1 MLSDNFQQVTRK
13 VKKMPVGFDIGNS
26 SCFVAVA
33 RQGGIETIDNEYS
46 SRNTPAFISFNEKNR
61 SIGVSAKNQ
70 CITNLKNTV
79 SVFKRFIGR
88 KFTDPFVQKELAD
101 FPKPYKVEQGKNGE
115 ILIKVQYLECEQQFT
130 PEQMMA
136 ALLTKLKQISEAGLK
151 TKVVDVVVSVP
162 TFFTDIER
170 RAMLNSCEVAGL
182 NCMKVM
188 NDSTAAA
195 LGYGI
200 YKQDLPPETEK
211 AKNVVFVDIGYC
223 SLQVAVVA
231 FHKTKLKV
239 LATNFDPCLGGRNFD
254 KILADYFQ
262 QDFKERYKVDA
273 GKNMKARLRLETECE
288 KLKKLMSANT
298 QSIPINIE
306 CFMDDKDVTGRMD
319 RTQFEELSAGI
330 LKRIE
335 TVFQSLLENIKMS
348 PSDLA
353 AVEIVGGSSRVPSIK
368 SLVQKV
374 FGIEPSTTLNADE
387 AVARGCSLQNAI
399 LNPTFRVRDFSIND
413 AQPYSITLSWQATM
427 EEDSSMELF
436 PKYHMI
442 PMSKV
447 LTFYRTEPFQL
458 EAKYTHKNDVPIP
471 DTNIGKF
478 QVSKIEKPKNED
490 SAKVKVKVRV
500 NQNGIF
506 TVNSA
511 TLSETIEQEEQET
524 KAEEQSMDVDAEKK
538 QTQEEGKTAEGE
550 QKPEV
555 NGETEQMQT
564 DQPETPEKT
573 DNDEKKEENSA
584 GDKKSEK
591 KSEEKKKKKVKKID
605 LPIEA
610 CVPEMSKKEINEL
623 VEKENQMI
631 MQDKLEK
638 ERADAKNAVE
648 EYVYDMRDKLSEAY
662 EPFVREADREKFSKL
677 LSETEDWLYEEGD
690 DQKKQVYLDKLTQLK
705 NIGIPIKDRYDEF
718 QYRPAAFDELGHG
731 IQHVRKFLD
740 LCAQKDEKF
749 AHISEEDIEKVSKCL
764 AEKEQWHNKA
774 LMDTQKQSCY
784 DPPSVLAQQI
794 RSTKQALDTTCN
806 PIMNK
811 PKPKVEP
818 PKEEKKEVKK
828 EGENNGEK
836 METDSTKP
844 GETPADSPKTEIKP
858 EMDID

>member
-1 MLSDNFQQVTRK
+1 MDT
-13 VKKMPVGFDIGNS
+13 
-26 SCFVAVA
+26 
-33 RQGGIETIDNEYS
+33 
-46 SRNTPAFISFNEKNR
+46 
-61 SIGVSAKNQ
+61 
-70 CITNLKNTV
+70 
-79 SVFKRFIGR
+79 
-88 KFTDPFVQKELAD
+88 
-101 FPKPYKVEQGKNGE
+101 
-115 ILIKVQYLECEQQFT
+115 
-130 PEQMMA
+130 
-136 ALLTKLKQISEAGLK
+136 
-151 TKVVDVVVSVP
+151 
-162 TFFTDIER
+162 
-170 RAMLNSCEVAGL
+170 
-182 NCMKVM
+182 
-188 NDSTAAA
+188 
-195 LGYGI
+195 
-200 YKQDLPPETEK
+200 
-211 AKNVVFVDIGYC
+211 
-223 SLQVAVVA
+223 
-231 FHKTKLKV
+231 V

-288 KLKKLMSANT
+288 RLKKLMSANT

-319 RTQFEELSAGI
+319 RTQFEELSAG
-330 LKRIE
+330 LLQRIE
-335 TVFQSLLENIKMS
+335 TVFQTLLENSKMS
-348 PSDLA
+348 TSDLA

-490 SAKVKVKVRV
+490 SAKVKVKNKRNRTLKLRNSPWMLMLRKNKQKRKEKLQRENKNLRSMEKLRCKQT
-500 NQNGIF
+500 NQKP
-506 TVNSA
+506 
-511 TLSETIEQEEQET
+511 L
-524 KAEEQSMDVDAEKK
+524 KK
-538 QTQEEGKTAEGE
+538 QIMMRRKKKTA
-550 QKPEV
+550 
-555 NGETEQMQT
+555 
-564 DQPETPEKT
+564 
-573 DNDEKKEENSA
+573 A

-610 CVPEMSKKEINEL
+610 FVPEMSKKEINDL
-623 VEKENQMI
+623 DKKENQMI
-631 MQDKLEK
+631 MADKLEK

-662 EPFVREADREKFSKL
+662 EPFVKEADREKFSKL

-718 QYRPAAFDELGHG
+718 QWRPAAFDELGHS

-740 LCAQKDEKF
+740 LCSQKDEKF
-749 AHISEEDIEKVSKCL
+749 AHLSAEDIE
-764 AEKEQWHNKA
+764 N
-774 LMDTQKQSCY
+774 CY
-784 DPPSVLAQQI
+784 DPPNVLAQQI
-794 RSTKQALDTTCN
+794 RSTKQSLDTTCN

-818 PKEEKKEVKK
+818 PKEEKKDVKK

-844 GETPADSPKTEIKP
+844 GETPADSPKTEVKP